1 MNTKRV
7 LFSKGG
13 ELIFISHLDLAHT
26 FVRALGRADM
36 PVAHSSGFNPH
47 PKLVFALPLSVGME
61 GKNELCDIT
70 LTRDDVSDGEFF
82 EALSAELPDRI
93 KLLRVYPPD
102 RKFSDIT
109 AARYTVVIERSGL
122 CGALEDALSSPLF
135 TVKKTKGGEKEI
147 DLIPRIKEYGV
158 SESPDGKTILSLT
171 LCASGEEYLNPD
183 LLIKALTEKGVL
195 GEDDVF
201 FVSRDEIVFG

>member
-1 MNTKRV
+1 M
-7 LFSKGG
+7 LFRS
-13 ELIFISHLDLAHT
+13 
-26 FVRALGRADM
+26 
-36 PVAHSSGFNPH
+36 
-47 PKLVFALPLSVGME
+47 
-61 GKNELCDIT
+61 
-70 LTRDDVSDGEFF
+70 
-82 EALSAELPDRI
+82 LSAELPSRI

-109 AARYTVVIERSGL
+109 SARYTVVIERSGL
-122 CGALEDALSSPLF
+122 CGALEGALSNPLI
-135 TVKKTKGGEKEI
+135 TVKKTKSGEKEI

-158 SESPDGKTILSLT
+158 SESDDGKTILSLT

-195 GEDDVF
+195 GEDDVS

>member
-7 LFSKGG
+7 QFSKGG
-13 ELIFISHLDLAHT
+13 ELIYISHLDLAHT

-93 KLLRVYPPD
+93 KLLRVYSPD

-109 AARYTVVIERSGL
+109 AAMYTVVIERTGL
-122 CGALEDALSSPLF
+122 CGALEGALSSPLF
-135 TVKKTKGGEKEI
+135 TVKKTKSGEKEI
-147 DLIPRIKEYGV
+147 DLIPRIKEHGV
-158 SESPDGKTILSLT
+158 SESDDGKTVLSLT

-195 GEDDVF
+195 GEDDVS

>member
-13 ELIFISHLDLAHT
+13 ELIYISHLDLAHT

-36 PVAHSSGFNPH
+36 PAAHSSGFNPH

-70 LTRDDVSDGEFF
+70 LTRDDVSDVEFF
-82 EALSAELPDRI
+82 EALSAELPSRI

-109 AARYTVVIERSGL
+109 SARYTVVIERSGL
-122 CGALEDALSSPLF
+122 CGALEGALSNPLI
-135 TVKKTKGGEKEI
+135 TVKKTKSGEKEI
-147 DLIPRIKEYGV
+147 DLIPRIKEHGV
-158 SESPDGKTILSLT
+158 SESDGNTVLSLT

-195 GEDDVF
+195 GADDVIS
-201 FVSRDEIVFG
+201 VSRDEIVFG